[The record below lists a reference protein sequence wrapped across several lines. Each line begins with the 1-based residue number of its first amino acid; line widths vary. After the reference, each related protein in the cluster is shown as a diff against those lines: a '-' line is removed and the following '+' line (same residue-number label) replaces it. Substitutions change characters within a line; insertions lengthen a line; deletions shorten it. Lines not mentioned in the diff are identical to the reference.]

1 MTMKSKIEHGYGW
14 VKQSVEL
21 LKQHP
26 AKWMALSSLYI
37 VFFQFLPIL
46 LLEINNTLIQSN
58 GSILILFIVGTLGL
72 AFSFSWPIFTSFI
85 IGVCRETDTNRPT
98 PMGEVFNRIKPHIKQ
113 LMFLGAVFFVYRLVM
128 IAVTEGDLAAM
139 KDWNAD
145 RVETEA
151 MPIAFWVLMLK
162 LIVMQ
167 IPLLLS
173 TWYSPLLVSYHQYSV
188 FKSIGHSV
196 WASLRNIVSL
206 ITAWLTLTVIVVLGM
221 LVLGLTVGFIALAS
235 KGLAEVL
242 GAAVLVFASLI
253 ATAMLFSIQYYSFLD
268 MYYKKGEDFTT

>member
-14 VKQSVEL
+14 VKQSIEL
-21 LKQHP
+21 FKQHP
-26 AKWMALSSLYI
+26 TKWLALSSLYI

-58 GSILILFIVGTLGL
+58 GSILTLFIVGSLGL

-85 IGVCRETDTNRPT
+85 IGVCRETDTNRT
-98 PMGEVFNRIKPHIKQ
+98 TSMGEVFNRIKPHIKQ
-113 LMFLGAVFFVYRLVM
+113 LMFLGAVFFAYRLMM
-128 IAVTEGDLAAM
+128 IAVTDGDLEAL
-139 KDWNAD
+139 KDWNPD

-151 MPIAFWVLMLK
+151 MPAVFWWLMLK
-162 LIVMQ
+162 LLVLQ
-167 IPLLLS
+167 IPLLLA

-196 WASLRNIVSL
+196 WASLKNIVSL

>member
-14 VKQSVEL
+14 VKQSVGL
-21 LKQHP
+21 FKQHP
-26 AKWMALSSLYI
+26 AKWLALSSLYI

-58 GSILILFIVGTLGL
+58 GSMLILFIVGSLGL
-72 AFSFSWPIFTSFI
+72 AFSFSWPIFTSYI
-85 IGVCRETDTNRPT
+85 IGICRETDTNRPT
-98 PMGEVFNRIKPHIKQ
+98 VMGEVFNRIKPHIKQ
-113 LMFLGAVFFVYRLVM
+113 LMFLGAVFFVYRLLM
-128 IAVTEGDLAAM
+128 IAITEGDLEAL

-145 RVETEA
+145 RIETEA
-151 MPIAFWVLMLK
+151 MPMVFWILMIK
-162 LIVMQ
+162 LLIMQ

-196 WASLRNIVSL
+196 WASLKNIVSL
-206 ITAWLTLTVIVVLGM
+206 ITAWLTLTIFVVLAM
-221 LVLGLTVGFIALAS
+221 LVLGLTIGFIALIS

-242 GAAVLVFASLI
+242 GAVVLVFASLV

>member
-14 VKQSVEL
+14 VKQSVDL
-21 LKQHP
+21 FMHHP
-26 AKWMALSSLYI
+26 AKWLALSSLYI

-58 GSILILFIVGTLGL
+58 GSIFILFIVGFLGL

-85 IGVCRETDTNRPT
+85 IGVCRETDAGRAT
-98 PMGEVFNRIKPHIKQ
+98 PMGEVFNRIKPHIRQ

-128 IAVTEGDLAAM
+128 IGLTEGDLEAL

-151 MPIAFWVLMLK
+151 MPVVFWVLMVK
-162 LIVMQ
+162 LLVLQ

-173 TWYSPLLVSYHQYSV
+173 SWYSPLLVSYHQYSV
-188 FKSIGHSV
+188 FKSIGHSI
-196 WASLRNIVSL
+196 WASLKNIVSL
-206 ITAWLTLTVIVVLGM
+206 ITAWLTLTLVVVLGM
-221 LVLGLTVGFIALAS
+221 LILGLTIGFIALAS

-242 GAAVLVFASLI
+242 GAAVLVFASLV

>member
-14 VKQSVEL
+14 VKQSVDL
-21 LKQHP
+21 FMHHP
-26 AKWMALSSLYI
+26 AKWLALSSLYI

-58 GSILILFIVGTLGL
+58 GSIFILFIVGFLGL

-85 IGVCRETDTNRPT
+85 IGVCRETD
-98 PMGEVFNRIKPHIKQ
+98 
-113 LMFLGAVFFVYRLVM
+113 AVFFVYRLVM
-128 IAVTEGDLAAM
+128 IGLTEGDLEAL

-151 MPIAFWVLMLK
+151 MPVVFWVLMFK
-162 LIVMQ
+162 LLVLQ

-173 TWYSPLLVSYHQYSV
+173 SWYSPLLVSYHQYSV
-188 FKSIGHSV
+188 FKSIGHSI
-196 WASLRNIVSL
+196 WASLKNIVSL
-206 ITAWLTLTVIVVLGM
+206 ITAWLTLTVVVVLGM
-221 LVLGLTVGFIALAS
+221 LVLGLTIGFIALAS

-242 GAAVLVFASLI
+242 GAAVLVFASLV

-268 MYYKKGEDFTT
+268 MYYKKGEDFTS